1 MASLLPLH
9 LSVYLTFLIKE
20 MNRIKG
26 TQIKNLI
33 TKFYYKDNH
42 LCFQILIHCEDDK
55 TIVYNEYTDYSL
67 YKKEYNK
74 LLEIKSEN
82 VNVDLPNTDVQTT
95 NMSFV

>member
-1 MASLLPLH
+1 MASLLFH
-9 LSVYLTFLIKE
+9 LLTVYVTFLIKE

-55 TIVYNEYTDYSL
+55 TIVYNEYTDYAE
-67 YKKEYNK
+67 YKNEYNK
-74 LLEIKSEN
+74 LLETKSEEAF
-82 VNVDLPNTDVQTT
+82 VDLPKTDVQTT

>member
-1 MASLLPLH
+1 MASFLFLPI
-9 LSVYLTFLIKE
+9 SVYLTFLIKE
-20 MNRIKG
+20 MNKIKG

-55 TIVYNEYTDYSL
+55 TIVYNEYTDYAE
-67 YKKEYNK
+67 YKKEYNI
-74 LLEIKSEN
+74 LLETKSEETF
-82 VNVDLPNTDVQTT
+82 VDLPKTDAQTS

>member
-1 MASLLPLH
+1 
-9 LSVYLTFLIKE
+9 

-42 LCFQILIHCEDDK
+42 LCFQILLHCENDK
-55 TIVYNEYTDYSL
+55 TIVYNEYTDYAE

-74 LLEIKSEN
+74 LLETKSEDAF
-82 VNVDLPNTDVQTT
+82 VDLPNDGVQSS